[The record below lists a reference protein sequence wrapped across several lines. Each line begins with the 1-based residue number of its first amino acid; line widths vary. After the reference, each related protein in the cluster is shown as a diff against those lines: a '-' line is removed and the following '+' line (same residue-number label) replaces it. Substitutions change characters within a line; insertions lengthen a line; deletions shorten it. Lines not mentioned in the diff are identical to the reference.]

1 MSALLEVQGIGS
13 GYGDVPVLSDVSLSV
28 GADEI
33 VSVVGANGAG
43 KTTLL
48 STISGLLPC
57 TAGTIRFDGEQ
68 IERLPAHD
76 VVTRRLVMVPEGGRL
91 FPFMTV
97 LENLEL
103 GAFNASA
110 RPNLKASLDDVL
122 AHFPILAERRQ
133 QLAGS
138 LSGGERQMC
147 AIARAMMSQPKLLM
161 LDEPS
166 LGLSPQMVE
175 RVFELILSLAREEEY
190 RGAAGRAECRRRA
203 RHGEPRLHHRT
214 RARDQIRHRR
224 RAARGPGRAARLSR
238 ALGPHEQ
245 ADRHRDRRQPRQGG
259 GEGVVGRA

>member
-1 MSALLEVQGIGS
+1 MTLLDVQGIGS
-13 GYGDVPVLSDVSLSV
+13 GYGDVPVLNDVSLSV
-28 GADEI
+28 GADEV

-57 TAGTIRFDGEQ
+57 TAGSIRFDGEP
-68 IERLPAHD
+68 IERLAAHD

-103 GAFNASA
+103 GAFNTRA
-110 RPNLKASLDDVL
+110 RPALKASLDDVFSL
-122 AHFPILAERRQ
+122 FPILAERRQ

-147 AIARAMMSQPKLLM
+147 AIARAVMSQPKLLM

-175 RVFELILSLAREEEY
+175 RVFDLILSLARQKGIAVLLVEQNV
-190 RGAAGRAECRRRA
+190 G
-203 RHGEPRLHHRT
+203 
-214 RARDQIRHRR
+214 D
-224 RAARGPGRAARLSR
+224 
-238 ALGPHEQ
+238 ALGMANRGYVIERGRVVKSGTGQ
-245 ADRHRDRRQPRQGG
+245 SLLADADVQ
-259 GEGVVGRA
+259 RAYLGL

>member
-1 MSALLEVQGIGS
+1 MTLLDVQGIGS
-13 GYGDVPVLSDVSLSV
+13 GYGDVPVLSDVSLTV

-57 TAGTIRFDGEQ
+57 TAGTIRFDNEP
-68 IERLPAHD
+68 IERLAAHD

-110 RPNLKASLDDVL
+110 RPALKASLDDVL
-122 AHFPILAERRQ
+122 THFPILAERRE

-175 RVFELILSLAREEEY
+175 RVFELILSLARAKGIAVLLVEQNV
-190 RGAAGRAECRRRA
+190 G
-203 RHGEPRLHHRT
+203 
-214 RARDQIRHRR
+214 D
-224 RAARGPGRAARLSR
+224 
-238 ALGPHEQ
+238 ALGMANRGYVIERGRVVKSGTGESLL
-245 ADRHRDRRQPRQGG
+245 ADADVQ
-259 GEGVVGRA
+259 RAYLGL

>member
-28 GADEI
+28 DADEI

-68 IERLPAHD
+68 IERLAAHD

-110 RPNLKASLDDVL
+110 RPNLKASLDAVL

-166 LGLSPQMVE
+166 LGLSPLMVE
-175 RVFELILSLAREEEY
+175 RVFELILSLAREKNIAVLLVEQNV
-190 RGAAGRAECRRRA
+190 G
-203 RHGEPRLHHRT
+203 
-214 RARDQIRHRR
+214 D
-224 RAARGPGRAARLSR
+224 
-238 ALGPHEQ
+238 ALGMANRGYIIEHGRVIKSGTGDALL
-245 ADRHRDRRQPRQGG
+245 ADQDVQ
-259 GEGVVGRA
+259 RAYLGL

>member
-1 MSALLEVQGIGS
+1 MSALLEVEGIGS

-57 TAGTIRFDGEQ
+57 TAGTIRFDGEP
-68 IERLPAHD
+68 IERLAAHD

-122 AHFPILAERRQ
+122 AHFPILAERRA

-166 LGLSPQMVE
+166 LGLSPLMVE
-175 RVFELILSLAREEEY
+175 RVFELILSLAREKNIAVLLVEQNV
-190 RGAAGRAECRRRA
+190 G
-203 RHGEPRLHHRT
+203 
-214 RARDQIRHRR
+214 D
-224 RAARGPGRAARLSR
+224 
-238 ALGPHEQ
+238 ALGMANRGYIIEHGRVIKSGTGEALL
-245 ADRHRDRRQPRQGG
+245 ADQDVQ
-259 GEGVVGRA
+259 RAYLGL

>member
-1 MSALLEVQGIGS
+1 
-13 GYGDVPVLSDVSLSV
+13 
-28 GADEI
+28 
-33 VSVVGANGAG
+33 
-43 KTTLL
+43 LL

-68 IERLPAHD
+68 IERLAAHD

-110 RPNLKASLDDVL
+110 RPNLKASLDAVL

-166 LGLSPQMVE
+166 LGLSPLMVE
-175 RVFELILSLAREEEY
+175 RVFELILSLAREKNIAVLLVEQNV
-190 RGAAGRAECRRRA
+190 G
-203 RHGEPRLHHRT
+203 
-214 RARDQIRHRR
+214 D
-224 RAARGPGRAARLSR
+224 
-238 ALGPHEQ
+238 ALGMANRGYIIEHGRVIKSGTGDALL
-245 ADRHRDRRQPRQGG
+245 ADQDVQ
-259 GEGVVGRA
+259 RAYLGL

>member
-1 MSALLEVQGIGS
+1 MLDVQGIGS

-57 TAGTIRFDGEQ
+57 TAGTIRFDGEP
-68 IERLPAHD
+68 IERLAAHD

-103 GAFNASA
+103 GAFNTSA

-122 AHFPILAERRQ
+122 AHFPILAERRA

-166 LGLSPQMVE
+166 LGLSPLMVE
-175 RVFELILSLAREEEY
+175 RVFDLVLSLVREKNIAVLLVEQNV
-190 RGAAGRAECRRRA
+190 G
-203 RHGEPRLHHRT
+203 
-214 RARDQIRHRR
+214 D
-224 RAARGPGRAARLSR
+224 
-238 ALGPHEQ
+238 ALGMANRGYIIEHGRVIKSGTGDALL
-245 ADRHRDRRQPRQGG
+245 ADQDVQ
-259 GEGVVGRA
+259 RAYLGL

>member
-1 MSALLEVQGIGS
+1 MMLDVQGIAS
-13 GYGDVPVLSDVSLSV
+13 GYGDVPVLSDVSLTV

-57 TAGTIRFDGEQ
+57 TAGTIRFDGEA
-68 IERLPAHD
+68 IEHMPAHA

-110 RPNLKASLDDVL
+110 RPMLRQALDDVL
-122 AHFPILAERRQ
+122 EHFPILAERRQ

-166 LGLSPQMVE
+166 LGLSPLMVE
-175 RVFELILSLAREEEY
+175 RVFDLILSLARQKGIAVLLVEQNV
-190 RGAAGRAECRRRA
+190 G
-203 RHGEPRLHHRT
+203 
-214 RARDQIRHRR
+214 D
-224 RAARGPGRAARLSR
+224 
-238 ALGPHEQ
+238 ALGMASRGYVIEHGRVVKSGTGQ
-245 ADRHRDRRQPRQGG
+245 SLLADADVQ
-259 GEGVVGRA
+259 RAYLGL

>member
-68 IERLPAHD
+68 IERLAAHD

-122 AHFPILAERRQ
+122 AYFPILAERRQ

-166 LGLSPQMVE
+166 LGLSPLMVE
-175 RVFELILSLAREEEY
+175 RVFELILSLAREKNIAVLLVEQNV
-190 RGAAGRAECRRRA
+190 G
-203 RHGEPRLHHRT
+203 
-214 RARDQIRHRR
+214 D
-224 RAARGPGRAARLSR
+224 
-238 ALGPHEQ
+238 ALGMANRGYIIEHGRVIKSGTGDALL
-245 ADRHRDRRQPRQGG
+245 ADQDVQ
-259 GEGVVGRA
+259 RAYLGL

>member
-57 TAGTIRFDGEQ
+57 TAGTIRFDGEP
-68 IERLPAHD
+68 IERLAAHD

-110 RPNLKASLDDVL
+110 RPNLKTSLDDVL
-122 AHFPILAERRQ
+122 AHFPILAERRA

-166 LGLSPQMVE
+166 LGLSPLMVE
-175 RVFELILSLAREEEY
+175 RVFELILSLAREKNIAVLLVEQNV
-190 RGAAGRAECRRRA
+190 G
-203 RHGEPRLHHRT
+203 
-214 RARDQIRHRR
+214 D
-224 RAARGPGRAARLSR
+224 
-238 ALGPHEQ
+238 ALGMANRGYIIEHGRVIKSGAGDALL
-245 ADRHRDRRQPRQGG
+245 ADQDVQ
-259 GEGVVGRA
+259 RAYLGL

>member
-1 MSALLEVQGIGS
+1 MLRVEKLSAYYGPVQILHDIDITVDAG
-13 GYGDVPVLSDVSLSV
+13 
-28 GADEI
+28 EI
-33 VSVVGANGAG
+33 VGLVGANAAG
-43 KTTLL
+43 KSTLMFSL
-48 STISGLLPC
+48 AGLR
-57 TAGTIRFDGEQ
+57 TRATGGIFIGDARVDA
-68 IERLPAHD
+68 LPAYERVLHG
-76 VVTRRLVMVPEGGRL
+76 LVLVPERRRL

-166 LGLSPQMVE
+166 LGLSPLMVE
-175 RVFELILSLAREEEY
+175 RVFELILSLAREKNIAVLLVEQNV
-190 RGAAGRAECRRRA
+190 G
-203 RHGEPRLHHRT
+203 
-214 RARDQIRHRR
+214 D
-224 RAARGPGRAARLSR
+224 
-238 ALGPHEQ
+238 ALGMANRGYIIEHGRVIKSGSGDALL
-245 ADRHRDRRQPRQGG
+245 ADQDVQ
-259 GEGVVGRA
+259 RAYLGL

>member
-1 MSALLEVQGIGS
+1 MSALLEVRGIGS
-13 GYGDVPVLSDVSLSV
+13 GYGDVPVLSDVSLAV

-48 STISGLLPC
+48 CTIAGLLTC
-57 TAGTIRFDGEQ
+57 TAGTIRFDGEP
-68 IERLPAHD
+68 IERLPAHA
-76 VVTRRLVMVPEGGRL
+76 VVTRRLVTVPEGGRL

-110 RPNLKASLDDVL
+110 RPALETSLDDVL
-122 AHFPILAERRQ
+122 ALFPILAERRR

-175 RVFELILSLAREEEY
+175 RVFELILSLV
-190 RGAAGRAECRRRA
+190 RAKGIAVLLVEQNV
-203 RHGEPRLHHRT
+203 G
-214 RARDQIRHRR
+214 D
-224 RAARGPGRAARLSR
+224 
-238 ALGPHEQ
+238 ALGMANRGYVIERGRVVKSGTGQ
-245 ADRHRDRRQPRQGG
+245 ALLADADVQ
-259 GEGVVGRA
+259 RAYLGL

>member
-1 MSALLEVQGIGS
+1 MSALLEVHGLAS
-13 GYGDVPVLSDVSLSV
+13 GYGDVRVLSDVSLTV
-28 GADEI
+28 GPQEI

-48 STISGLLPC
+48 SAISGLLPR
-57 TAGTIRFDGEQ
+57 TFGTVCFDGER

-76 VVTRRLVMVPEGGRL
+76 VVRRRLIMVPEGGRL

-103 GAFNASA
+103 GAFSAAA
-110 RPNLKASLDDVL
+110 RPHLKASLDAVL
-122 AHFPILAERRQ
+122 SHFPILAERRH

-166 LGLSPQMVE
+166 LGLSPLMVE
-175 RVFELILSLAREEEY
+175 LVFDLILSLARQQKIAVLLVEQNV
-190 RGAAGRAECRRRA
+190 
-203 RHGEPRLHHRT
+203 GE
-214 RARDQIRHRR
+214 
-224 RAARGPGRAARLSR
+224 
-238 ALGPHEQ
+238 ALGMASRGYVIERGRVVKSGTGQ
-245 ADRHRDRRQPRQGG
+245 ALLADADVQ
-259 GEGVVGRA
+259 RAYLGI

>member
-28 GADEI
+28 DADEI

-68 IERLPAHD
+68 IERLAAHD

-166 LGLSPQMVE
+166 LGLAPRMVDELLAIVQRIAAQGVTVLMVE
-175 RVFELILSLAREEEY
+175 QNVRKALQVAQ
-190 RGAAGRAECRRRA
+190 RGYVLERGRIVASGDA
-203 RHGEPRLHHRT
+203 
-214 RARDQIRHRR
+214 
-224 RAARGPGRAARLSR
+224 S
-238 ALGPHEQ
+238 ALLQSDAVRQ
-245 ADRHRDRRQPRQGG
+245 AYL
-259 GEGVVGRA
+259 GVA